1 MVVVV
6 DAVVVAGCRG
16 CSGCGCCG
24 SVGISNVVCGM
35 HPFHRKNP
43 VFFSYMQA
51 RIVDILAFVCI
62 LPVWYAPLCQR

>member
-1 MVVVV
+1 MIAMVVVV

-35 HPFHRKNP
+35 HPFHRKKSDP
-43 VFFSYMQA
+43 FFLHA
-51 RIVDILAFVCI
+51 GTDC
-62 LPVWYAPLCQR
+62 